1 MRTSAATALAVMC
14 CTCGVG
20 AGGCLKRTISI
31 TSEPAGALVWLNDV
45 EVGRTPTQV
54 DFTYFGVYDVRLD
67 LAGYEPIITQRDAKA
82 PVHEYPGID
91 LFAEIYPG
99 TIETNIRWHFD
110 LTPSPEATL
119 PPEQVQSEL
128 LGRARRLRVQTTGVG
143 PGGWVSPVQADG
155 AEGAD
160 DAALMG
166 EAGTPTTVE
175 PAGTDLTTTPPA
187 PTTPP

>member
-1 MRTSAATALAVMC
+1 MRRAAKIALAASVC
-14 CTCGVG
+14 LWAGLG
-20 AGGCLKRTISI
+20 AGCLKRTITI

-67 LAGYEPIITQRDAKA
+67 LEGYEPIIARRDAKA
-82 PVHEYPGID
+82 PLHEYPGID
-91 LFAEIYPG
+91 LLAEMYPG
-99 TIETNIRWHFD
+99 SIETNIRWHFD
-110 LTPSPEATL
+110 LMPSPEASL

-128 LGRARRLRVQTTGVG
+128 LMRAQRLRVQATGLG
-143 PGGWVSPVQADG
+143 PGEGKAPVQE
-155 AEGAD
+155 AESAEPPT
-160 DAALMG
+160 G

-175 PAGTDLTTTPPA
+175 PGETDRTTTLPA